1 VKKRYPAPAGDSPE
15 TPLALTTAPPR
26 LTFRRM
32 KKILPVIVIVGLAG
46 VVAQCIGLPDLLKT
60 GTCASGNTAFAIAH
74 PCPAGTGTT
83 IVLFGGGM
91 TIAILAMVAA
101 SFSGNGLF
109 GGAALLLWAAQ
120 FAGVGAAVLVWALT
134 HGNGPAGSKL
144 ASYIIAI
151 VFIPM
156 GAIPLLFGIRG
167 WLGGAEDKMT
177 ERRSKI
183 ADAVISRV
191 DELQRYGQNQA
202 RIRIA
207 YTVTPPDGA
216 NFELSRET
224 NAIISHMPRPG
235 DHAKLRYDPRN
246 PDHVEVLSSGAGA
259 GAGAARAATPAAQ
272 PVPTTVAIPGIPGD
286 TGSLPWAT
294 SPVVVSAA
302 QPSVNGDSL
311 AQLKKLADLHDSGA
325 LTDTEFQ
332 REKSKILAQS

>member
-1 VKKRYPAPAGDSPE
+1 LVKKRDGAPAGDSPE
-15 TPLALTTAPPR
+15 TPLALTTPAPR

-60 GTCASGNTAFAIAH
+60 GTCASGNTPYVIAH
-74 PCPAGTGTT
+74 PCPSGTGGY
-83 IVLFGGGM
+83 IGLFGGGM

-109 GGAALLLWAAQ
+109 GGAALLLWGAQ
-120 FAGVGAAVLVWALT
+120 FAGVGATVLVWALT

-167 WLGGAEDKMT
+167 WIGGAGDKMS
-177 ERRSKI
+177 ERRSKV
-183 ADAVISRV
+183 ADAVVSRV

-202 RIRIA
+202 RIRIT
-207 YTVTPPDGA
+207 YTVTGPDGA

-224 NAIISHMPRPG
+224 NAIISHMPRSG
-235 DHAKLRYDPRN
+235 DRAKLRYDPRN
-246 PDHVEVLSSGAGA
+246 LDHVEVLSSGAGA
-259 GAGAARAATPAAQ
+259 GAGSATPATPAA
-272 PVPTTVAIPGIPGD
+272 PSIPATVSIPGIPGD
-286 TGSLPWAT
+286 TGSLPWAS
-294 SPVVVSAA
+294 SPVAVAR
-302 QPSVNGDSL
+302 QPSTNGDSL
-311 AQLKKLADLHDSGA
+311 AQLKKLSDLHDSGA
-325 LTDTEFQ
+325 LTDSEFAM
-332 REKSKILAQS
+332 EKAKILAQP

>member
-1 VKKRYPAPAGDSPE
+1 VKKRDPALAGDSPE
-15 TPLALTTAPPR
+15 TPLALTTAPAR
-26 LTFRRM
+26 LSFQHM
-32 KKILPVIVIVGLAG
+32 KKILPVIVLVGLAG

-60 GTCASGNTAFAIAH
+60 GTCASGNTPYVIAT
-74 PCPAGTGTT
+74 PCPSGTGAY
-83 IVLFGGGM
+83 IGLFGGGM

-109 GGAALLLWAAQ
+109 GGAALLLWAAE
-120 FAGVGAAVLVWALT
+120 FAGVGATVLVWALT

-177 ERRSKI
+177 ERRSKV
-183 ADAVISRV
+183 ADATISRV

-202 RIRIA
+202 RIRIT
-207 YTVTPPDGA
+207 YTVTAPDGA

-224 NAIISHMPRPG
+224 NAIVSHMPRRG

-246 PDHVEVLSSGAGA
+246 LDQVEVLSSGAGA
-259 GAGAARAATPAAQ
+259 SVGSAGAAAPPAA
-272 PVPTTVAIPGIPGD
+272 PSIPATVAIPGIPGD
-286 TGSLPWAT
+286 TASLPWAT
-294 SPVVVSAA
+294 SPVAAATAPSA
-302 QPSVNGDSL
+302 NGDSL
-311 AQLKKLADLHDSGA
+311 AQLKKLASLHDSGA
-325 LTDTEFQ
+325 LTDSEFAM
-332 REKSKILAQS
+332 EKAKILAQP